1 VNDAPVEGEFDDMSR
16 DLQHILQDWPDGAE
30 VPVARKFTAAD
41 GQVFVQLRIDLGV
54 LQMAIDGRPD
64 GECPQGYP
72 TYLDLIRERMATHP
86 EAGVAEEHFRELGR
100 EMLQFYRRRIT
111 LMALARQARLN
122 DDIDEA
128 DACYRRAIRD
138 ADHNLAVLDLLHEFG
153 ARIEFGDEHEQ
164 YRAYILMQR
173 ATCRA
178 ERALLVQD
186 PDAAIEHLKSGITA
200 IQACAEDEYED
211 GEELSPFIIE
221 LRRFERQVR
230 RRYRRRRTL
239 REQLQDAI
247 ATENFEQAAR
257 LRDALAERAR
267 EHDRS

>member
-1 VNDAPVEGEFDDMSR
+1 MSK
-16 DLQHILQDWPDGAE
+16 DLQHVLQDWPGGPDA
-30 VPVARKFTAAD
+30 PVARKFTTSD
-41 GQVFVQLRIDLGV
+41 GQVFLQLRIDLGV
-54 LQMAIDGRPD
+54 LQMTIDGRPD
-64 GECPQGYP
+64 GERPEGYP
-72 TYLDLIRERMATHP
+72 TYLDLVRDLINRRP
-86 EAGVAEEHFRELGR
+86 EAGVSEDHFRELGR
-100 EMLQFYRRRIT
+100 EMLQFYRRRVT
-111 LMALARQARLN
+111 LIALARQARLN
-122 DDIDEA
+122 DDLDEA

-138 ADHNLAVLDLLHEFG
+138 ANHNLAVLDLLHEVG

-186 PDAAIEHLKSGITA
+186 PDTAIEHLKAGVNA

-211 GEELSPFIIE
+211 GEDLSPYIAE
-221 LRRFERQVR
+221 LRRFERHIR

-247 ATENFEQAAR
+247 AAENFEQAAR